1 MKNVFRILVAVLA
14 AALICVSCTP
24 GNNESTVVP
33 GVSDAGSVS
42 ADISV
47 LPEESVEPEI
57 NLQTVATASVG
68 SSGDILVH
76 NGVRRSGYDSSTG
89 TFDFSYA
96 FQYLAPYVKA
106 LDYAVV
112 NAEFSVST
120 DGTYGALPFRVPA
133 EVVKALAE
141 CGYDMGTTANNHI
154 ADGGWAGMKKTMT
167 TLNQYGMDFTGTRI
181 NSEDARYIIKDI
193 NGIQIGFLNYS
204 YGTYTNT
211 NCFSTDNLTA
221 FYTEAASL
229 IEAMRADG
237 AELVYLYIHW
247 GAEYSL
253 SPNESQQAIA
263 QKMCDLGVD
272 VIIGG
277 HPHKIQPV
285 ELLHSDIS
293 GKSTICLYSMGNLWS
308 GQQIEC
314 MAGGTQAN
322 SPSCFQDPWHFAGCD
337 YPDVADRTLDTHR
350 LEHGVNCNDNGHT
363 EDGVVFITHACRYED
378 GTVAIA
384 SVDVL
389 PVWCMGRGF
398 KEASY
403 PTNSTFAEYYCIP
416 LDKSVDWCEEYG
428 LTAAEYTEACYSYD
442 RTMALLSDGI
452 DEINTYL
459 EEQYNDLNNQFK
471 EGLQK

>member
-1 MKNVFRILVAVLA
+1 MKNAFRLIIAVLL
-14 AALICVSCTP
+14 AALICASCVS
-24 GNNESTVVP
+24 
-33 GVSDAGSVS
+33 GS
-42 ADISV
+42 
-47 LPEESVEPEI
+47 EESVTDISEASGLHSVSDDISEVSEESVPEV
-57 NLQTVATASVG
+57 NLQATAVATIG

-76 NGVRRSGYDSSTG
+76 NGVRNSGYDSSTG

-112 NAEFSVST
+112 NAEFSVSAN
-120 DGTYGALPFRVPA
+120 GTYSSLPFRIPE
-133 EVVKALAE
+133 EVVEALAG
-141 CGYDMGTTANNHI
+141 CGYDLGTTANNHI
-154 ADGGWAGMKKTMT
+154 ADGGWAGMKKTMQ
-167 TLNQYGMDFTGTRI
+167 TLNANGMDFTGTRI
-181 NSEDARYIIKDI
+181 NAEDARYLIKDI
-193 NGIQIGFLNYS
+193 NGIKVGFLNYS

-211 NCFSTDNLTA
+211 NCFSTGNLSA
-221 FYTEAASL
+221 FYTEAATL
-229 IEAMRADG
+229 IEGMRTDG
-237 AELVYLYIHW
+237 AELIYLYIHW

-253 SPNESQQAIA
+253 APNESQQAIA

-285 ELLHSDIS
+285 ELIHSDIS

-322 SPSCFQDPWHFAGCD
+322 SPHCFQDPWHFAGCD
-337 YPDVADRTLDTHR
+337 YPDVADRSLDTHR
-350 LEHGVNCNDNGHT
+350 LEHGTNCNDNGHT
-363 EDGVVFITHACRYED
+363 EDGVVFMTNICRYED

-389 PVWCMGRGF
+389 PVWCMGRDL
-398 KEASY
+398 KKASN
-403 PTNSTFAEYYCIP
+403 PINSYYGEYYCIP
-416 LDKSVDWCEEYG
+416 LGQNVDWQAEFG
-428 LTAAEYTEACYSYD
+428 LSNAEYTEACYSYE

-452 DEINTYL
+452 DEINTHL
-459 EEQYNDLNNQFK
+459 AQQYDILNQQFK
-471 EGLQK
+471 EGLEK